1 MVSVGDAAPGF
12 ELPGVVDGEIETYHL
27 GDALADGPAVLAFYV
42 FDFHPA
48 CTREWCSLRDADWL
62 TLLEDVTVLGLGTDR
77 AFSHRQFADD
87 LGLTAPLL
95 SDSDGSVSERYGV
108 LYDERN
114 GHRRVSKRAVFVVSP
129 DGVVRYR
136 WVADDPQEQPNLD
149 AVRRV
154 LDDDDGAAS
163 AWADA

>member
-1 MVSVGDAAPGF
+1 MVGIGDAAPGF
-12 ELPGVVDGEIETYHL
+12 DLPGVVGEEIETYRL
-27 GDALADGPAVLAFYV
+27 EDALADGPAVLAFYV

-62 TLLEDVTVLGLGTDR
+62 TLLDDVTVLGIGTDR
-77 AFSHRQFADD
+77 VFSHRQFGDD
-87 LGLTAPLL
+87 LGLGVPLL
-95 SDSDGSVSERYGV
+95 SDSDGAVSERYDV
-108 LYDERN
+108 LHDELN
-114 GHRRVSKRAVFVVSP
+114 GHRRVSQRAVFIVSP

-154 LDDDDGAAS
+154 LADDEATS
-163 AWADA
+163 AWVDV